1 MVEKWVEGS
10 YYLGEGIVFSQSV
23 QVSTVYNKHYKTY
36 DKKKQGK
43 ITFFIQKHNQNA
55 HE

>member
-1 MVEKWVEGS
+1 MEGS
-10 YYLGEGIVFSQSV
+10 YYFGEAFVFSQSV

-36 DKKKQGK
+36 DKKNKEK
-43 ITFFIQKHNQNA
+43 LHFLIQKHNQNA